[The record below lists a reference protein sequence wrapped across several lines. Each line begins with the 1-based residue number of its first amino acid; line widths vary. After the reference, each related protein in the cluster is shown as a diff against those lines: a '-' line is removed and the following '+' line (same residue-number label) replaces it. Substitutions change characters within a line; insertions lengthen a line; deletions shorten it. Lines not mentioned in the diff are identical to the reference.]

1 MTISI
6 EQIRAA
12 RGLLGIS
19 QKELAEK
26 AGISLNSLN
35 NIERDV
41 ASPRAD
47 SIKSI
52 RDALE
57 DDGIEFLEGNGVRP
71 RGEVLDIS
79 KIEGTDPIHVMRQ
92 FYQEFL
98 MQFPG
103 GEGEVLYIGID
114 HNRLDSLKYDLL
126 MTYKNFEKEAI
137 RREIKE
143 RILLLEGDTT
153 FISERNNYRWVPK
166 ELFGQIPMAIY
177 GDNVAI
183 VLWGPPS
190 RMVVIRNKSIAETFR
205 RQFEAT
211 WSIGTPVPD
220 EIHKFHKAKED
231 AWLDSQA
238 DANEEESKP
247 KKSRKKA

>member
-35 NIERDV
+35 NMERNV

-47 SIKSI
+47 SLKSI

-57 DDGIEFLEGNGVRP
+57 SDGIEFLEGNGVRP
-71 RGEVLDIS
+71 RGELLDIE
-79 KIEGTDPIHVMRQ
+79 KIEGTDPVDVLRK

-98 MQFPG
+98 MAFPG
-103 GEGEVLYIGID
+103 GGGEVQYVGID
-114 HNRLDSLKYDLL
+114 NGRFEHLKKEKLRV
-126 MTYKNFEKEAI
+126 YKEFEQEAI
-137 RREIKE
+137 RRGITE
-143 RILLLEGDTT
+143 RLLFLEGDTS

-166 ELFGQIPMAIY
+166 ELFGEIPMAIY
-177 GDNVAI
+177 GDNVSI

-231 AWLDSQA
+231 EWLEQA
-238 DANEEESKP
+238 EEEEDSAG
-247 KKSRKKA
+247 KKGKKKK